1 MQMKKLRSHIKVIFE
16 IFKRDMKRLVRNPI
30 ACIIVV
36 GACILPALYA
46 WYTIAAFWD
55 PYHNT
60 DDIKVAVVDKDAGAS
75 SDVTGEVNIGREVVQ
90 ELSGNH
96 QLGWQIVDEQD
107 AMDGVNSG
115 KYYAAVIMPEDFSSS
130 FLSVLSGHFERPK
143 IDFYVN
149 DELTGSGV
157 KVAEAGGSALEKEID
172 EQFVS
177 TVSKRVIGI
186 LQKADADV
194 LADTDNAEG
203 TLTKGIKDADDAIN
217 STIETLDGLGPTFD
231 EATTTVTDGQNAL
244 NDIKG
249 DLPGLETRLQNA
261 KEQLG
266 RVRESLDAYSD
277 SVSNE
282 ISKAT
287 LDMGIA
293 AAEASQAAGQISG
306 KMESVL
312 GSVNAAIAEAQRV
325 SSLNSEMISD
335 LRSQAADTPGLSG
348 AISDLQQE
356 NNDLAATLSSLRS
369 LSKSLESA
377 TSSTDSAIQHIT
389 NAVES
394 SNNSLRAATTNIR
407 TQVLPQ
413 LNTSLDDIA
422 DAIGVVRGALISLEP
437 VVKECISVTDNL
449 KDTLSRAKGISE
461 SASETLK
468 ETEKGV
474 DSSLTDLQA
483 LQKSATYKLLKDY
496 LGVSDDDLASF
507 LAEPVEMHTNDIF
520 PVPNYGSGV
529 APFFSNLALWVAGF
543 ILMAIVR
550 IRVDPEG
557 LPKFT
562 RVEAYF
568 GRWLTYVFFGIIQGS
583 IICIGDL
590 VIGVSCVSPAAF
602 ILAGVLTAFTYV
614 NLMYALAYSM
624 RHLGKAIA
632 VFVLILQIPGSS
644 GMFPVEML
652 PSFYQVLNPLLPFT
666 YSIDA
671 MREALAGFY
680 QLDYLKDMLVLLL
693 VFVPIGFIIGL
704 VVGKYDYNLNILFDR
719 KLGSTD
725 LFMAEDS
732 SDLTPAFRLRTMVRA
747 LLDTS
752 QYRAFVVERAK
763 RFYRN
768 YGKLARVGWIALF
781 AMPVLM
787 IVCISIFNGTPD
799 VKLIMMAW
807 FFLGLLAVAIY
818 LICISFINS
827 DIEFQ
832 MSLAEKSDADIKTA
846 VDTARDGKE
855 SMAALG
861 DVDDSVSK
869 GEGGTS

>member
-1 MQMKKLRSHIKVIFE
+1 MKKLRSHIKVVFE

-30 ACIIVV
+30 ACIIVM

-60 DDIKVAVVDKDAGAS
+60 DDIKVAVVDQDAGAS
-75 SDVTGEVNIGREVVQ
+75 SEATGEVNIGQEVVQ
-90 ELSGNH
+90 ELSENH
-96 QLGWQIVDEQD
+96 QLGWQIVDEQN
-107 AMDGVNSG
+107 AMDGVYSG
-115 KYYAAVIMPEDFSSS
+115 EYYAAVIMPENFSSS
-130 FLSVLSGHFERPK
+130 FLSVLTGHFERPQ

-157 KVAEAGGSALEKEID
+157 KVAEAGGSALEKEIN

-177 TVSKRVIGI
+177 TVSKKVIDI
-186 LQKADADV
+186 LQKADAEV
-194 LADTDNAEG
+194 LADTNDAEG
-203 TLTKGIKDADDAIN
+203 TLTKGIKDADEAIN
-217 STIETLDGLGPTFD
+217 STIDTLDGLGPTFD

-244 NDIKG
+244 NDIKD
-249 DLPGLETRLQNA
+249 DLPGLETRLQDT
-261 KEQLG
+261 KDQLG
-266 RVRESLDAYSD
+266 QVRKSLDAYSD

-287 LDMGIA
+287 IDMGIA

-306 KMESVL
+306 KIESVL
-312 GSVNAAIAEAQRV
+312 GSVNNAISEAQRI
-325 SSLNSEMISD
+325 SSLNSQMISD
-335 LRSQAADTPGLSG
+335 LKSQVAEMPGLSG
-348 AISDLQQE
+348 VISDLEQE
-356 NNDLAATLSSLRS
+356 NKNLSATLSSLRS
-369 LSKSLESA
+369 LAKSLESA
-377 TSSTDSAIQHIT
+377 TSTTDSAIQHIT
-389 NAVES
+389 NAAES
-394 SNNSLRAATTNIR
+394 SNNALRNATTNIR
-407 TQVLPQ
+407 TQVLPK

-422 DAIGVVRGALISLEP
+422 NAVGIVKGALVSLEP
-437 VVKECISVTDNL
+437 VVEECISVTDNL
-449 KDTLSRAKGISE
+449 KDTLSRAKGICE
-461 SASETLK
+461 SASKTLK

-474 DSSLTDLQA
+474 DSALTDLHA
-483 LQKSATYKLLKDY
+483 LQKSATYKLLKEY
-496 LGVSDDDLASF
+496 LGVSDNELASF
-507 LAEPVEMHTNDIF
+507 LAQPVEMHTNDVF
-520 PVPNYGSGV
+520 PVSNYGSGV

-550 IRVDPEG
+550 IRVDPTG

-568 GRWLTYVFFGIIQGS
+568 GRWLTYMFFGIIQGA

-590 VIGVSCVSPAAF
+590 VLGVSCVSPVAF
-602 ILAGVLTAFTYV
+602 ILAGIITAIAYV

-680 QLDYLKDMLVLLL
+680 QLDYLKDILVLLL

-732 SDLTPAFRLRTMVRA
+732 SDLKPAFRLRTMVRA
-747 LLDTS
+747 LLNTS
-752 QYRAFVVERAK
+752 QYRSFVIDRAK

-768 YGKLARVGWIALF
+768 YKKLARIGWFALF

-787 IVCISIFNGTPD
+787 IVCIGIFNGTPD

-807 FFLGLLAVAIY
+807 FFLGLLSVAIY

-832 MSLAEKSDADIKTA
+832 MSLAEKSDSDLKAT
-846 VDTARDGKE
+846 VDQARDSKDL
-855 SMAALG
+855 MMTLG
-861 DVDDSVSK
+861 DVDNPVSK
-869 GEGGTS
+869 NVGGAS